1 MVVRDVTLGGLAES
15 ALPDHVRRFIQRHIH
30 TLEQLEILLHLLE
43 SAPRAWADFEIAAS
57 LRTTPDSAR
66 TRLSRL
72 VGDGLISVTTDSAPK
87 YLYKP
92 RTDVLDR
99 EVRALAACY
108 RERRVAVI
116 TQIFSPGGGQ
126 ARLFAEAFRIK
137 KGDS

>member
-1 MVVRDVTLGGLAES
+1 VDANLCLLADS
-15 ALPDHVRRFIQRHIH
+15 PLPEPVRRFILRHIH
-30 TLEQLEILLHLLE
+30 TLEQLEILLLLLE
-43 SAPRAWADFEIAAS
+43 STPRAWADHEIAAS

-72 VGDGLISVTTDSAPK
+72 HGDGLIALTADQPPK

-92 RTDVLDR
+92 RTDALAR
-99 EVRALAACY
+99 EARALATCY

-116 TQIFSPGGGQ
+116 TQIFAPAGER
-126 ARLFAEAFRIK
+126 AVLFADAFRIK

>member
-1 MVVRDVTLGGLAES
+1 M
-15 ALPDHVRRFIQRHIH
+15 RRFIARHIH

-43 SAPRAWADFEIAAS
+43 SAPRPWADFEIASS
-57 LRTTPDSAR
+57 LRTTPESAR

-72 VGDGLISVTTDSAPK
+72 VGDGLIAVTTDSAPK

-92 RTDVLDR
+92 RTEALDR
-99 EVRALAACY
+99 EARALASCY

-116 TQIFSPGGGQ
+116 TQIFAPAGGR
-126 ARLFAEAFRIK
+126 ATLFAEAFRIK